1 VPSPACPDESI
12 LLSAEQ
18 ESYLSLDRNG
28 HGAVPICFRVRGKL
42 DIPALQRALARV
54 MARHEPL
61 RMRLLDTPEGPRQLF
76 PPTEAEDCMVQV
88 RSAADGRAAEDVARE
103 LAITPSDVRA
113 HGPVRTWLI
122 RSGPADMLL
131 LVLIDHLALDAWSA
145 SVFVR
150 ELWIC
155 YYAAVTGTE
164 PMQLPPVP
172 RFTDFVAAQHAA
184 ASTWEPAQYKHWRR
198 VSRDYCEP
206 VARPPAPAPVG
217 PPDQPGRSDL
227 VCVLPAEQ
235 MDRLIGF
242 ARAAA
247 VPPRT
252 VELAGP
258 LLALWAWCPTP
269 LINAWCLHSGR
280 EDPTIANAIGN
291 YAKNFPLVVRVDP
304 AATLAEFTRNVLR
317 GWSDAVA
324 YSGPPYTTPAMRQ
337 MIAQAGGADPA
348 MPEVRLNRIIPPR
361 GLSRSGGPVPVSE
374 SATIEFCDLE
384 VARWSWYR
392 EPRLR
397 LMSTFDKSL
406 FLRAIFNPGLTPPD
420 FAETL
425 MARLNWLLPQFVSE
439 HANHPIG
446 ELVGQL
452 AGAPLSGCPAHPEA
466 AAGQGR
472 KEE

>member
-1 VPSPACPDESI
+1 MPRLACPNEGV

-18 ESYLSLDRNG
+18 ESYLGLDRNG
-28 HGAVPICFRVRGKL
+28 HGAIPICFRVRGKL
-42 DIPALQRALARV
+42 DLTALRRALARV

-61 RMRLLDTPEGPRQLF
+61 RLRLLETPEGLRQLF
-76 PPTEAEDCMVQV
+76 PPVEAEDCII
-88 RSAADGRAAEDVARE
+88 RETTAADSVAAEDVARE

-122 RSGPADMLL
+122 RSGPTDMLL
-131 LVLIDHLALDAWSA
+131 LVLIDHLAFDGWSA
-145 SVFVR
+145 GVFVK

-155 YYAAVTGTE
+155 YYAAITGTE
-164 PMQLPPVP
+164 PMPLPPVP
-172 RFTDFVAAQHAA
+172 RFTDYVAAQHAA
-184 ASTWEPAQYKHWRR
+184 ASTWEPAQYEYWRR

-206 VARPPAPAPVG
+206 VARPRTSAPAG

-242 ARAAA
+242 ARAAV

-252 VELAGP
+252 VELAAP
-258 LLALWAWCPTP
+258 LLALWAWCPAS
-269 LINAWCLHSGR
+269 LINVWCLHSGR
-280 EDPTIANAIGN
+280 EDPAIANAIGN
-291 YAKNFPLVVRVDP
+291 YTRNFPLVVRVDA
-304 AATLAEFTRNVLR
+304 AATLAEFTRDVLR

-324 YSGPPYTTPAMRQ
+324 YSGPPYSTRAMRQ

-348 MPEVRLNRIIPPR
+348 IPEVRLNRIIPPR
-361 GLSRSGGPVPVSE
+361 GMSQSGGPIAVSE
-374 SATIEFCDLE
+374 SATIEYCDLE
-384 VARWSWYR
+384 VTRWSWYR

-397 LMSTFDKSL
+397 IMSTFGKSL

-425 MARLNWLLPQFVSE
+425 MAQVNWLLPLFVSE
-439 HANHPIG
+439 HANQPIG
-446 ELVGQL
+446 ELVSQSPGR
-452 AGAPLSGCPAHPEA
+452 GVTGCL
-466 AAGQGR
+466 R
-472 KEE
+472 S